1 MRRRLASGL
10 LVGAVLVSAGA
21 ALAGPAAGATDPSTQ
36 KKQVDGQLHAAA
48 GDVAAADQAVVSANG
63 KVIAVRAKLGP
74 ARAAVAAA
82 RAKVTVAQAKYEKA
96 KAAAD
101 RARARAEAAQR
112 AVDAATAYLNRVRAG
127 LVSAARTAFVDAPEG
142 QLNAIVH
149 ATDPTSLADGLGLL
163 QQVMDDKTGVVAKAR
178 QARAALAERSAELAK
193 AKQQAAKAQSDASAD
208 VARLTTLLASAQ
220 RAQDAVLSLQR
231 QEQTA
236 LVNAKRVATS
246 AQHRYATLQAESNR
260 LAAILAARAA
270 AARAAAQAAAA
281 RSGSSSTST
290 FSSSAPSAGGLIMPV
305 QGVFSSPFG
314 WRTDPISGLRGFH
327 PGQDIAAPMGTPIYA
342 ATSGVVS
349 IAGWVSGYGN
359 YTCINRDPSFATCYG
374 HQSAIFVSVGQ
385 QVSQG
390 QHIGNVGSTGYSTG
404 PHLHFEVRINGQV
417 VDPMQYLP

>member
-1 MRRRLASGL
+1 MRGAAVGLVALTTGLVFVGPASG
-10 LVGAVLVSAGA
+10 AD
-21 ALAGPAAGATDPSTQ
+21 DPSAQ

-48 GDVAAADQAVVSANG
+48 GDVAEADQAVVAANN
-63 KVIAVRAKLGP
+63 KVLAVRAKLRS
-74 ARAAVAAA
+74 AQAVVAAAKAKLAAA
-82 RAKVTVAQAKYEKA
+82 RARYAAAEKA
-96 KAAAD
+96 AD
-101 RARARAEAAQR
+101 AARARAAAAQR
-112 AVDAATAYLNRVRAG
+112 AVDAATAYLNKVRSG

-163 QQVMDDKTGVVAKAR
+163 HQVMADKTSVLGKAR
-178 QARAALAERSAELAK
+178 AARAALAQRSAELAR
-193 AKQQAAKAQSDASAD
+193 AKAQAAAAEAAASAE
-208 VARLTTLLASAQ
+208 VARVASLLSSAQ
-220 RAQDAVLSLQR
+220 QAQNSVLALQR
-231 QEQTA
+231 QEQHA
-236 LVNAKRVATS
+236 LDAARSAAAAAKR
-246 AQHRYATLQAESNR
+246 HYDTLQAESNR

-270 AARAAAQAAAA
+270 AARRTAPV
-281 RSGSSSTST
+281 ST
-290 FSSSAPSAGGLIMPV
+290 FSSSAPSRGGLIMPV

-314 WRTDPISGLRGFH
+314 WRTDPISGVRSFH

-417 VDPMQYLP
+417 VNPVPYLP